1 MLGHSIRLLVLLRH
15 ELHGDVYAAEYLFE
29 QVDLTV
35 KAYLIR
41 GVSKKDREYRVRNL
55 KRLADKPSFVGSLE
69 QSGRKWLISFR
80 EPPENPKP
88 ALRYRGPDRR
98 NWTRYAAEF
107 PSLAQAYRPKD
118 LPAHD
123 TKIIIM
129 EELKAEA
136 LRISSSQSQPSL
148 AARLISRLIESNPSW
163 SDEKLA
169 MSQAGDAK
177 KPKSPEQIDYARE
190 RQRIARK
197 AKRLQ
202 KKF

>member
-1 MLGHSIRLLVLLRH
+1 MAHFFSRAARESKTSAEVSWARSP
-15 ELHGDVYAAEYLFE
+15 ELD
-29 QVDLTV
+29 QVCS
-35 KAYLIR
+35 R
-41 GVSKKDREYRVRNL
+41 VSK
-55 KRLADKPSFVGSLE
+55 SS
-69 QSGRKWLISFR
+69 
-80 EPPENPKP
+80 
-88 ALRYRGPDRR
+88 
-98 NWTRYAAEF
+98 TRYIEYPFHDKSIADIF
-107 PSLAQAYRPKD
+107 LAYRPKD